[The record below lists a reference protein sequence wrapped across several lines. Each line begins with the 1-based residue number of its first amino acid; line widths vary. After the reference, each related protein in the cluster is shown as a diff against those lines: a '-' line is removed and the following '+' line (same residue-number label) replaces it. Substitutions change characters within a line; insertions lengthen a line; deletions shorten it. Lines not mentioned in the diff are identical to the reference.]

1 MKKSNLVNSDVN
13 ELINVS
19 NLVNVWPINNELTE
33 NFKPQSEL
41 EQEVF
46 SLEEKLMTNLN
57 GMEKLKKDDQKNW
70 HEI

>member
-41 EQEVF
+41 EQEVI
-46 SLEEKLMTNLN
+46 SWEEKLMTNLN